1 MKHNC
6 LEFILS
12 LSLIIPR
19 ANFKATEPT
28 AANLFVIIQLR
39 KTSDMLILYMTQDW
53 KVGTGLLKQ
62 LGIDFCSM

>member
-39 KTSDMLILYMTQDW
+39 KTSDMLILYMTQD
-53 KVGTGLLKQ
+53 
-62 LGIDFCSM
+62 